1 MTTVDAEKGGDYESL
16 NSTEGVCRIKLDRL
30 MPSAPRRLIVLRTAA
45 SILLPEVTDFTVRIV
60 DGLQSTQGKLV
71 TESN

>member
-1 MTTVDAEKGGDYESL
+1 
-16 NSTEGVCRIKLDRL
+16 
-30 MPSAPRRLIVLRTAA
+30 VLRTAA